1 MKQKIYIF
9 FHILKI
15 INFMC
20 KILLQNFMKD
30 KNTWTKKKK
39 KWRNRILEKS
49 FLPSSYTKL
58 STHTCN
64 KGTLYY
70 NWKVEMI
77 NNVHKYQK

>member
-15 INFMC
+15 IHFMC

-39 KWRNRILEKS
+39 NEEIEFLKNLFYPHRTPNYRLILVIKELYITTEK
-49 FLPSSYTKL
+49 LR
-58 STHTCN
+58 
-64 KGTLYY
+64 
-70 NWKVEMI
+70 W
-77 NNVHKYQK
+77 

>member
-39 KWRNRILEKS
+39 KKNMK
-49 FLPSSYTKL
+49 K
-58 STHTCN
+58 
-64 KGTLYY
+64 
-70 NWKVEMI
+70 
-77 NNVHKYQK
+77 